1 MPFVFV
7 VVGLLFLVVAV
18 RGTQDALFTLVK
30 SEFTGPKGFIPWAA
44 AIFILG
50 AIGYAKPVKPIAD
63 AMIGLVLLAM
73 ILNNKGGIFK
83 QFETQIANPTAP
95 NVSASSSSA
104 GSASSAGS
112 GNYGTTAGGSPQSAF
127 GAFING
133 LSVPSSGSVNPNSVG
148 GAGSAG
154 AYGYGNAA
162 LGAMAGFNSL

>member
-18 RGTQDALFTLVK
+18 RGTQDALFSLLKT
-30 SEFTGPKGFIPWAA
+30 EFTGTGSFIPWAA

-50 AIGYAKPVKPIAD
+50 AVGYAKPIKPIAD

-73 ILNNKGGIFK
+73 ILNNKGSIFK

-112 GNYGTTAGGSPQSAF
+112 GNYGSPQSAF

-133 LSVPSSGSVNPNSVG
+133 LSAPSSGSVNPNTVG
-148 GAGSAG
+148 GTGSAG
-154 AYGYGNAA
+154 AYDYGNAA
-162 LGAMAGFNSL
+162 LDAMAGFNSL

>member
-7 VVGLLFLVVAV
+7 VMGLLFLVVAV
-18 RGTQDALFTLVK
+18 RGTQDTLFSLVK
-30 SEFTGPKGFIPWAA
+30 SEFTGSGSFIPWAA

-83 QFETQIANPTAP
+83 QFETQIANPTAV
-95 NVSASSSSA
+95 NVAAASN
-104 GSASSAGS
+104 GASS
-112 GNYGTTAGGSPQSAF
+112 GNYGTTSGGSPQSAF

-133 LSVPSSGSVNPNSVG
+133 LSAPSSGSVSPNTVGGTDSSSGVSVG
-148 GAGSAG
+148 GAGSLA
-154 AYGYGNAA
+154 
-162 LGAMAGFNSL
+162 AMAGLFAF